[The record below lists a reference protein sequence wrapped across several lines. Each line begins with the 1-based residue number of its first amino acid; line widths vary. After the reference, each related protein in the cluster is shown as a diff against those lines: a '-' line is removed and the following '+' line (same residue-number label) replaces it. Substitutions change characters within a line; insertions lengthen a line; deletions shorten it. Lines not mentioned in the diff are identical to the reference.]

1 MEVPSGRAEPPTP
14 GVGVKCGGGGGVKV
28 GGNLLL
34 AVYLVHGGVWSRERK
49 ALFSREFDMAFI
61 QVPTDGAN
69 C

>member
-1 MEVPSGRAEPPTP
+1 M
-14 GVGVKCGGGGGVKV
+14 KCGGGGDVKV

-34 AVYLVHGGVWSRERK
+34 VVYLVRSGIWSCGKK
-49 ALFSREFDMAFI
+49 ALFSKEFDMASI